1 MSSFH
6 IYCFCEHNHYK
17 ARTPEELTNLYFA
30 FDYRDEPY
38 DQVLES
44 VKDFLAIQRTGYYEK
59 PSFYRP
65 MTRGDMLERKL
76 SKRQKNYRLALQNS

>member
-6 IYCFCEHNHYK
+6 IYCFCEHNHHK
-17 ARTPEELTNLYFA
+17 ARTPEELTNLYFESR
-30 FDYRDEPY
+30 YRDEPRN
-38 DQVLES
+38 QVLES